1 MGNCFGF
8 RSESSYLLDQE
19 VYETQ
24 DDQDES
30 PRTDH
35 QVPIYH
41 ISPGLPILASDLTE
55 EEQIQIV
62 KRIHMLQFLPLTNY
76 VPVNKEKLR
85 ECIICMNDLKLGDEV
100 RYLPCLHTYHRIC
113 IDEWLMR
120 SFSCPTCL
128 LNLEP
133 DTSLTTTTTTTT
145 VTAPRTQILFSSE
158 NTVAPTVTC
167 DSSPT
172 TNNTTNPVISSTEVV
187 VSPGFN
193 QSLANDS
200 CPNIN

>member
-8 RSESSYLLDQE
+8 RSENSFLLDQE
-19 VYETQ
+19 VYETH
-24 DDQDES
+24 DEQDES
-30 PRTDH
+30 PRTEH
-35 QVPIYH
+35 PMPTYH
-41 ISPGLPILASDLTE
+41 ISPGLPVLASDLTE

-100 RYLPCLHTYHRIC
+100 RYLPCLHTYHRVC

-133 DTSLTTTTTTTT
+133 DTSTTTAAV
-145 VTAPRTQILFSSE
+145 VTARAQSIPVTESLHPPPSVVQTSIPEGVSNLITSS
-158 NTVAPTVTC
+158 APG
-167 DSSPT
+167 SHA
-172 TNNTTNPVISSTEVV
+172 TEQTSMNESHLNV
-187 VSPGFN
+187 N
-193 QSLANDS
+193 
-200 CPNIN
+200 

>member
-8 RSESSYLLDQE
+8 RSETSYLLDQE
-19 VYETQ
+19 VYETH
-24 DDQDES
+24 DEQDEI
-30 PRTDH
+30 PRAEHPMPT
-35 QVPIYH
+35 YH

-100 RYLPCLHTYHRIC
+100 RYLPCLHTYHRVC

-133 DTSLTTTTTTTT
+133 DNSAATRTQAENPPPPPPPPAAPLVVQASSPRENVPDLITSLAAGED
-145 VTAPRTQILFSSE
+145 VVHSSS
-158 NTVAPTVTC
+158 V
-167 DSSPT
+167 
-172 TNNTTNPVISSTEVV
+172 
-187 VSPGFN
+187 
-193 QSLANDS
+193 NDS
-200 CPNIN
+200 HSNIN

>member
-8 RSESSYLLDQE
+8 RSETSYLLDQDA
-19 VYETQ
+19 YETQ
-24 DDQDES
+24 DDQYES
-30 PRTDH
+30 PITEH
-35 QVPIYH
+35 QVPTYH
-41 ISPGLPILASDLTE
+41 IRPGLPILASDLTE
-55 EEQIQIV
+55 DEQIQIV

-100 RYLPCLHTYHRIC
+100 RYLPCLHTYHRVC

-133 DTSLTTTTTTTT
+133 DTSMTSGT
-145 VTAPRTQILFSSE
+145 VTTPRSQTQLPTETTIPPITQNSLSTPINTNLF
-158 NTVAPTVTC
+158 T
-167 DSSPT
+167 
-172 TNNTTNPVISSTEVV
+172 STESSQLSV
-187 VSPGFN
+187 N
-193 QSLANDS
+193 ES
-200 CPNIN
+200 CRNLVD

>member
-1 MGNCFGF
+1 M
-8 RSESSYLLDQE
+8 
-19 VYETQ
+19 
-24 DDQDES
+24 
-30 PRTDH
+30 
-35 QVPIYH
+35 PIYH

-55 EEQIQIV
+55 DEQIQIV

-133 DTSLTTTTTTTT
+133 DTSLTTTT
-145 VTAPRTQILFSSE
+145 VTAPRTQIPLSSE
-158 NTVAPTVTC
+158 NTVAPTVTR

-172 TNNTTNPVISSTEVV
+172 TNNTTNLVTSSTEVV
-187 VSPGFN
+187 ISPGFN
-193 QSLANDS
+193 QSLTNES
-200 CPNIN
+200 CPNVN

>member
-1 MGNCFGF
+1 
-8 RSESSYLLDQE
+8 
-19 VYETQ
+19 
-24 DDQDES
+24 
-30 PRTDH
+30 
-35 QVPIYH
+35 
-41 ISPGLPILASDLTE
+41 
-55 EEQIQIV
+55 
-62 KRIHMLQFLPLTNY
+62 
-76 VPVNKEKLR
+76 
-85 ECIICMNDLKLGDEV
+85 MNDLKLGDEV

-158 NTVAPTVTC
+158 STVAPTVTC

>member
-30 PRTDH
+30 PMTDH

-55 EEQIQIV
+55 DEQIQIV

-133 DTSLTTTTTTTT
+133 DTSLTTTT
-145 VTAPRTQILFSSE
+145 VTAPRTQIPLSSE
-158 NTVAPTVTC
+158 NTVAPTVTR

-172 TNNTTNPVISSTEVV
+172 TNNTTNLVTSSTEVV
-187 VSPGFN
+187 ISPGFN
-193 QSLANDS
+193 QSLTNES
-200 CPNIN
+200 CPNVN

>member
-19 VYETQ
+19 AYETQ

-30 PRTDH
+30 PRTDQH
-35 QVPIYH
+35 QMPTYH

-55 EEQIQIV
+55 EEQIEIV
-62 KRIHMLQFLPLTNY
+62 KRIHMIQFLPLTNY
-76 VPVNKEKLR
+76 MPMNKEKLQ

-100 RYLPCLHTYHRIC
+100 RYLPCLHTYHRLC

-133 DTSLTTTTTTTT
+133 DTSLTTTTTT
-145 VTAPRTQILFSSE
+145 APRLQTMISSE
-158 NTVAPTVTC
+158 NTIVPPPITTC
-167 DSSPT
+167 GSPPT
-172 TNNTTNPVISSTEVV
+172 TTYNTTDLITSSSLSPSVEVAV
-187 VSPGFN
+187 PAESNHG
-193 QSLANDS
+193 
-200 CPNIN
+200 

>member
-133 DTSLTTTTTTTT
+133 DTSLTTTTT

-158 NTVAPTVTC
+158 NTVAPIMTC

-172 TNNTTNPVISSTEVV
+172 TNNTTNSVISSTEVV
-187 VSPGFN
+187 ISPGFN

>member
-24 DDQDES
+24 DDLDEI

-35 QVPIYH
+35 QVPTYH

-55 EEQIQIV
+55 EEQIEIV

-76 VPVNKEKLR
+76 IPVNKEKLR

-133 DTSLTTTTTTTT
+133 DTSLTTTT
-145 VTAPRTQILFSSE
+145 VTAPRTQIPLSSE
-158 NTVAPTVTC
+158 NTITPTETC
-167 DSSPT
+167 GSPRT
-172 TNNTTNPVISSTEVV
+172 TNNTTNLVTSSPEVV
-187 VSPGFN
+187 VSPEFN

-200 CPNIN
+200 YANVN